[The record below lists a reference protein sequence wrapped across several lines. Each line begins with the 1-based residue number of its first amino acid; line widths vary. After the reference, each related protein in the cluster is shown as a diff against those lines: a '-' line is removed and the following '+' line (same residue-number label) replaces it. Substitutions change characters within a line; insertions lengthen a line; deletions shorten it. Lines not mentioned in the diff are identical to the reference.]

1 MATDYPK
8 IQVCFSTLNQMV
20 NLLTLRMFP
29 PEQLVYCTIEGS
41 PENAR
46 WDKNFDAVVAQELKK
61 PKITFTLDK
70 NDLLAI
76 SNIEDKLA
84 HQLAANGLSTP
95 PLLWNITGGQRYYFL
110 AAYEL
115 FKKRHDDFLC
125 YVEGNTNR
133 IILLK
138 NANGNILQ
146 AGDIRS
152 NIEVS
157 IVEALKLMGFKQGTR
172 TSDLHVKFDA
182 AGASTKA
189 PMPEYLPFFDLL
201 TQTEE
206 LRQFCLELN
215 VKKDKTQHDHD
226 ELARL
231 LAEPQFKK
239 IREQLEQPPYGS
251 FGKVFEMAIGAKILD
266 IIKNLK
272 PRHYVSELVVSQ
284 VVTFD
289 DANTPVDEF
298 DIVLLTRDGKFIIF
312 ECKTGSMHSD
322 VAKSTRYSAYA
333 VGGVYGLP
341 ILLVPLRSEERK
353 VVPPFAENLKGTI
366 KAAERAQLAVWGLDE
381 IEPNLKNKLMP

>member
-1 MATDYPK
+1 MAIDYPK
-8 IQVCFSTLNQMV
+8 IQVCFSTQNQMV

-29 PEQLVYCTIEGS
+29 SEQLVYCTIEGS

-46 WDKNFDAVVAQELKK
+46 WDKNFDAVVTHELKK
-61 PKITFTLDK
+61 PKITFTLEK

-76 SNIEDKLA
+76 SNIENKLE
-84 HQLAANGLSTP
+84 QWLAANDLSAQ

-146 AGDIRS
+146 AGGIRS

-157 IVEALKLMGFKQGTR
+157 IVEALHLMGFKQGTR
-172 TSDLHVKFDA
+172 ARDLQVKFNA
-182 AGASTKA
+182 AGVSTSA
-189 PMPEYLPFFDLL
+189 PIPEYLHFFDLL
-201 TQTEE
+201 TQTKE

-215 VKKDKTQHDHD
+215 SRKDKTQHDHD
-226 ELARL
+226 KLAGL

-239 IREQLEQPPYGS
+239 IREQLEQPQFGS
-251 FGKVFEMAIGAKILD
+251 FGKVFEMTVGAKIFD
-266 IIKNLK
+266 VIRNLK

-284 VVTFD
+284 IVTFD
-289 DANTPVDEF
+289 SANKPVDEF
-298 DIVLLTRDGKFIIF
+298 DIALLTRDGKFIIF
-312 ECKTGSMHSD
+312 ECKTGDMHSD
-322 VAKSTRYSAYA
+322 VAKSTRYSTYA

-341 ILLVPLRSEERK
+341 VLLVPLLSQERI
-353 VVPPFAENLKGTI
+353 VASENLKRTI

-381 IEPNLKNKLMP
+381 IELNLKNKLMS